1 MIAWGR
7 PPANERVVPMRRVA
21 AAACELEA
29 VNLMVTGELTALKM
43 AMGKADVGEDP
54 TVKGWEEVQGD
65 MRWSVGCMRSWESEL
80 RKPVGLEGLWMVSN
94 NQMELSRDIW
104 VFFFSCPP
112 RVGETDGGRGG
123 EKEGLK
129 IFKEWTPYFPSH

>member
-1 MIAWGR
+1 
-7 PPANERVVPMRRVA
+7 MRRVA

-104 VFFFSCPP
+104 VFFFHALPGSG
-112 RVGETDGGRGG
+112 RRMEGEG
-123 EKEGLK
+123 ERKK
-129 IFKEWTPYFPSH
+129 D